1 MSFILGHIVESLPTS
16 VSLHNDNGRTVKVR
30 ARADSLCTTW
40 LPHSVLY
47 QRVVSSP
54 IICMHEFCIFCHQT
68 I

>member
-40 LPHSVLY
+40 LPHSVSEGRKL
-47 QRVVSSP
+47 SNN
-54 IICMHEFCIFCHQT
+54 MHA
-68 I
+68 